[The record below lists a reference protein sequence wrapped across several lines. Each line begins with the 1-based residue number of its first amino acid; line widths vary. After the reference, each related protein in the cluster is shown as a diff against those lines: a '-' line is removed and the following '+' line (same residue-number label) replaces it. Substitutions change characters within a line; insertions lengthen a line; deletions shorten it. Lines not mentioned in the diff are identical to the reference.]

1 MYFCSKRQGVVV
13 KTEGLGSSGL
23 PGAVALGC
31 GRSSGVLGRP
41 AWQRSWPRRLAVWL
55 SGATQ
60 EQLETQSVSHLHKEF
75 LVYIDGISNWVPDA
89 IGASTAFSLGLALC
103 WKCAASRRELESA
116 AVCWGWR
123 ETVESEAG
131 LRKGQS

>member
-1 MYFCSKRQGVVV
+1 MV
-13 KTEGLGSSGL
+13 KTEGLRSSGL
-23 PGAVALGC
+23 PEAVAFGCARSGSGLGH
-31 GRSSGVLGRP
+31 P
-41 AWQRSWPRRLAVWL
+41 AWQSSWPRRLAVWL

-75 LVYIDGISNWVPDA
+75 LVYIDGISNWVLDA
-89 IGASTAFSLGLALC
+89 IGASTVFSLGLALC
-103 WKCAASRRELESA
+103 WKCAASCRELESA
-116 AVCWGWR
+116 AVCRGCR